1 VNLKI
6 WLLETRPQFLL
17 LSVVLVF
24 LGTSIA
30 WYDGT
35 FNLGYALLAAVG
47 LTLTHASVNILNDYS
62 DFKSGV
68 DLAVARTP
76 FSGGSGLLPA
86 GSLRP
91 KQVLWQ
97 GMICLLLAIPIGVF
111 FVLARGWLL
120 VPLLI
125 IGALCVV
132 LYTPFILKT
141 YWPEWSPG
149 LGLGLLPVMGAYFV
163 QTGRYNWPLVIASVP
178 SFILVHNLLFLN
190 EFPDIEADKTA
201 GRRTTPIV
209 IGPAKASVFYTGMT
223 LLVYLWISGAV
234 AAGIMPVFCLIALL
248 TFPWAVVAIRGSRQY
263 QDRSKLVPA
272 LGSNVMVVLITQ
284 FLLGVGYILA
294 GLLRGVGKG

>member
-1 VNLKI
+1 VNLKL
-6 WLLETRPQFLL
+6 WFLETRPQFLL

-24 LGTSIA
+24 LGTCIA
-30 WYDGT
+30 WHDGA
-35 FNLGYALLAAVG
+35 FNLGYALLACVG
-47 LTLTHASVNILNDYS
+47 LILTHASVNILNDYS

-91 KQVLWQ
+91 KQVLWE
-97 GMICLLLAIPIGVF
+97 GIICLFLAIPIGVF
-111 FVLARGWLL
+111 FVLTRGWAL
-120 VPLLI
+120 VPLLLV
-125 IGALCVV
+125 GAVCVI
-132 LYTPFILKT
+132 LYTPVILKT

-163 QTGRYNWPLVIASVP
+163 QTSRYTWPLVIASVP

-190 EFPDIEADKTA
+190 EFPDIEADKKA

-209 IGPAKASVFYTGMT
+209 IGPAKASLFYSGMT
-223 LLVYLWISGAV
+223 LLVYLWTIGAV
-234 AAGIMPVFCLIALL
+234 AAGIMPAYCLIALL
-248 TFPWAVVAIRGSRQY
+248 TLPWAIGAIRGSRQY

-272 LGSNVMVVLITQ
+272 LAGNVMVVLLTQ
-284 FLLGVGYILA
+284 LLLGIGYILA
-294 GLLRGVGKG
+294 GLLRGRGTG